1 MGGRNGDEAM
11 FELFSTLVKGA
22 NAKASEAVTDHF
34 AIDLIAQKI
43 REAEAGVSGAKQAL
57 ATLILR
63 QRAEQKA
70 LDMLETRRSTM
81 EDRVRQ
87 ALAAGSNDLAMEGAA
102 SIAEMEN
109 EALVRRETLARLDE
123 KVTRLR
129 SSVEKAHRRVVDLR
143 QGAITARA
151 IDLER
156 KSQHRLNRALGGNA
170 MDEAEALIRRVAEQD
185 DPLAQAEIVEE
196 IDASLSHKSTDDR
209 LAAAGF
215 GPSAKV
221 RPEDVLARLRS
232 NPTT

>member
-1 MGGRNGDEAM
+1 M

-22 NAKASEAVTDHF
+22 NAKATEAVTDAF
-34 AIDLIAQKI
+34 AIDLITQKI
-43 REAEAGVSGAKQAL
+43 REAEAGVGGAKQAL

-63 QRAEQKA
+63 QRSEQTA
-70 LDMLETRRSTM
+70 LDLLLTRKTTL

-87 ALAAGSNDLAMEGAA
+87 ALAAGNNDLAMEGAA
-102 SIAEMEN
+102 AIAEMEN
-109 EALVRRETLARLDE
+109 EALIRQQTITRLGE

-129 SSVEKAHRRVVDLR
+129 HSVEKAHRRVVDLR

-156 KSQHRLNRALGGNA
+156 KSQHRLNRSLGGNA
-170 MDEAEALIRRVAEQD
+170 IEEAEALIRRVAEQD
-185 DPLAQAEIVEE
+185 DPLAQAEMVEE
-196 IDASLSHKSTDDR
+196 IDDQLSHKTTEDR

-215 GPSAKV
+215 GPATKV

-232 NPTT
+232 TP

>member
-1 MGGRNGDEAM
+1 M
-11 FELFSTLVKGA
+11 FELFSTLVRGA
-22 NAKASEAVTDHF
+22 NAKANEAVTDAF
-34 AIDLIAQKI
+34 AIDLITQKI

-63 QRAEQKA
+63 QRSEQKA
-70 LDMLETRRSTM
+70 LDLLETRRQTL

-87 ALAAGSNDLAMEGAA
+87 ALAAGNTDLAASGASSVA
-102 SIAEMEN
+102 DMEN

-123 KVTRLR
+123 KVSHLRL
-129 SSVEKAHRRVVDLR
+129 SVEKAHRRVVDLR

-170 MDEAEALIRRVAEQD
+170 MEEAEALIRRVAEQD

-215 GPSAKV
+215 GPSTKV

-232 NPTT
+232 TPTT

>member
-1 MGGRNGDEAM
+1 M

-22 NAKASEAVTDHF
+22 NAKATETVTDAF
-34 AIDLIAQKI
+34 AIDLITQKI
-43 REAEAGVSGAKQAL
+43 REAEAGVGGAKQAL

-63 QRAEQKA
+63 QRSEQTA
-70 LDMLETRRSTM
+70 LDLLLTRKTTL

-87 ALAAGSNDLAMEGAA
+87 ALAADNNDLAMEGAGA
-102 SIAEMEN
+102 IAEMEN
-109 EALVRRETLARLDE
+109 EALIRQQTVTRLGE

-129 SSVEKAHRRVVDLR
+129 HSVEKAHRRVVDLR

-156 KSQHRLNRALGGNA
+156 KSQHRLNRSLGGNA
-170 MDEAEALIRRVAEQD
+170 IEEAEALIRRVAEQD

-196 IDASLSHKSTDDR
+196 IDDQLSHKTTEDR

-215 GPSAKV
+215 GPATKV

-232 NPTT
+232 TP

>member
-1 MGGRNGDEAM
+1 M
-11 FELFSTLVKGA
+11 FELFSTLVRGA
-22 NAKASEAVTDHF
+22 NAKANEAVTDAF
-34 AIDLIAQKI
+34 AIDLITQKI

-70 LDMLETRRSTM
+70 LELLETRRQTL

-87 ALAAGSNDLAMEGAA
+87 ALAAGNTELAAAGASSVA
-102 SIAEMEN
+102 DMEN

-123 KVTRLR
+123 KVSRLR
-129 SSVEKAHRRVVDLR
+129 LSVEKAHRRVVDLR

-170 MDEAEALIRRVAEQD
+170 MEEAEALIRRVAEQD
-185 DPLAQAEIVEE
+185 DPLAHAEIVEE

-215 GPSAKV
+215 GPATKV

-232 NPTT
+232 TP